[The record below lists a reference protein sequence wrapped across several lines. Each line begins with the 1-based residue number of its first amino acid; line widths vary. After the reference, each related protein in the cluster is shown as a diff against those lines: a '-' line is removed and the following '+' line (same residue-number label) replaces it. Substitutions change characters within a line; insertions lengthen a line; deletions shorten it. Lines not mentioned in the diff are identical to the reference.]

1 MRNPFKAYWFVCFN
15 VYEFGKVKVVS
26 HRLFTTWIWTKP
38 TDAYRHIL
46 SSVANNLNV
55 SELDIVP
62 ISFGRN

>member
-26 HRLFTTWIWTKP
+26 HRLFTTWAWTKP
-38 TDAYRHIL
+38 VDAYNYIL
-46 SSVANNLNV
+46 ASVANEFNV
-55 SELDIVP
+55 SELDVAP